1 MAINFIGDNDHGDKV
16 LPLSDLLWE
25 EVTKLRQEVVRL
37 NNVINELKSLD
48 ERNESVKNSYQKIL
62 DKHHDIFLK
71 LAEKEKTNG

>member
-1 MAINFIGDNDHGDKV
+1 MAINFVGDNDHGDKV

-48 ERNESVKNSYQKIL
+48 EQKDSVTNIHKSIMTNHNDLFQ
-62 DKHHDIFLK
+62 K
-71 LAEKEKTNG
+71 LAQKEKTNG